1 MYICMCIIYI
11 YMYKFAMKR
20 REERRLETRLCEGAV
35 FGKLINGESRRAG
48 GERGGLEGSQR
59 MVGRCL

>member
-1 MYICMCIIYI
+1 
-11 YMYKFAMKR
+11 MYKFAMKR